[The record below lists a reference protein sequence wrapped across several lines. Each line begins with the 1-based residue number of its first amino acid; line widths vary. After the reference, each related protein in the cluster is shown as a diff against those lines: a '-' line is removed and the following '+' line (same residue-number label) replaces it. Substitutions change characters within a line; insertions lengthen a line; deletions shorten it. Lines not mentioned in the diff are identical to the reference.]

1 MVNFDLAISE
11 KCAMDKK
18 TNQKKLKSVEFSL
31 GLFSAVFCL
40 FLLCSC
46 CFGPTSEVR
55 TIGNEGRIKLQVQ
68 PGDAIVYV
76 DGEKKGE
83 AAKFRGD
90 PEYLFIPSGFH
101 RLEIKKEGYK
111 TYSRKLYS
119 GNALQEIKVIL
130 SEVE

>member
-1 MVNFDLAISE
+1 MVNFDLVISE
-11 KCAMDKK
+11 ECAMDKK
-18 TNQKKLKSVEFSL
+18 SNRNKLKFAEFSL

-40 FLLCSC
+40 FLLYSC
-46 CFGPTSEVR
+46 CSGPTSEVR

-68 PGDAIVYV
+68 PDDAIVYV
-76 DGEKKGE
+76 DGEKKGK
-83 AAKFRGD
+83 AAKFDGD

-101 RLEIKKEGYK
+101 RLELKKEGYK

-119 GNALQEIKVIL
+119 GNAIQEIKVIL